1 MVQSVL
7 QFGHCTTPE
16 EGVPT
21 VGRFLRQLQLPQA
34 LPIQSEPQP
43 VSTGTVCAVQCIRCV
58 LSVCSTH
65 LHAFTHAHTHTHI
78 HHMSEHTAPI
88 TCPQGKYVHA
98 VLINRHHP
106 HMLLC
111 SCMHAQRTHTLTRKL
126 NISLVIIYHHTIN
139 IHAQLHAHGHTDTRH
154 KRTHGHTQNICT
166 ASDCLDLTVVRNI

>member
-1 MVQSVL
+1 MSSSLATARHLKKVELWLGDSDIN
-7 QFGHCTTPE
+7 
-16 EGVPT
+16 
-21 VGRFLRQLQLPQA
+21 FLRSCLSSLSHIPSLQELIVRCNA
-34 LPIQSEPQP
+34 SG
-43 VSTGTVCAVQCIRCV
+43 VFSGCA
-58 LSVCSTH
+58 
-65 LHAFTHAHTHTHI
+65 AHTCMHSHTRTHTH
-78 HHMSEHTAPI
+78 HMPEQTAPI

-98 VLINRHHP
+98 VLTNRHHP

-111 SCMHAQRTHTLTRKL
+111 FCMHAQRTHTLTRKL